1 MTGDAGPAS
10 CEVKTATGSY
20 DMDPDQAAS
29 AATISAVAAS
39 RRLPLRAVTI
49 ALATAMQESELRN
62 IEHGD
67 RDSLGLFQQR
77 PSQGWGTTKQIQD
90 PVYSSGRF
98 YDHLVKIPGYS
109 RLPLTVA
116 AQRVQRSGFPQA
128 YAKHETSATL
138 LAAAFTGR
146 ERAALNC
153 TTGDGEK
160 AAPATPDQV
169 RAQLARE
176 FGKDLVPDQEPAA
189 AATSGDPEADA
200 TVTVATG
207 ANSAESG
214 WQLAHWAVAHATILR
229 LEKVTYAG
237 RTWTASG
244 ADDGWQKKGNSG
256 ADRVR
261 LVTTH

>member
-1 MTGDAGPAS
+1 MTTDPGPAH
-10 CEVKTATGSY
+10 CEVETATGAY
-20 DMDPDQAAS
+20 DLDPDQAAN

-39 RRLPLRAVTI
+39 RRLPTRAVTI

-62 IEHGD
+62 IAHGD

-77 PSQGWGTTKQIQD
+77 PSQGWGSAKQIQD
-90 PVYSSGRF
+90 PVYASGRF

-116 AQRVQRSGFPQA
+116 AQEVQRSGYPQA

-153 TTGDGEK
+153 TTGEGEET
-160 AAPATPDQV
+160 APATTKQV
-169 RAQLARE
+169 RAQLTRE

-189 AATSGDPEADA
+189 AASGSGPEAEGTLRVPADA
-200 TVTVATG
+200 
-207 ANSAESG
+207 NRAESG
-214 WQLAHWAVAHATILR
+214 WQLAHWAVAHATTLR
-229 LEKVTYAG
+229 LEQVSYAG
-237 RTWTASG
+237 RTWTSG
-244 ADDGWQKKGNSG
+244 GDNGWQKKGNSDAG
-256 ADRVR
+256 HVR